1 MICRRA
7 MWGPAMRFDADQF
20 SERAAICE
28 FCGGM
33 TRFAAETHAANEQGL
48 ARWQALKEMTNA
60 DGQRTAGGH
69 GHQAHALG
77 GKRDADGVPGMQRAS
92 QEEKRSMPEREQEAG
107 RDSGVLLALR
117 MDSGEKK

>member
-1 MICRRA
+1 MTLAQA
-7 MWGPAMRFDADQF
+7 MCAMRFDADQF

-33 TRFAAETHAANEQGL
+33 TRFDAETHAAKEQGI

-60 DGQRTAGGH
+60 DGQRAAGVHGNQGH
-69 GHQAHALG
+69 TLARQ
-77 GKRDADGVPGMQRAS
+77 RDADGVSGVQRAS